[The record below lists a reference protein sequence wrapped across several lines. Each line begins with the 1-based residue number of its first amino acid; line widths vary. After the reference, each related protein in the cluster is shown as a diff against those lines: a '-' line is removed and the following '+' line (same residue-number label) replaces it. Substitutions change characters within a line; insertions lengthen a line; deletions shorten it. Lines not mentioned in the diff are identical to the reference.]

1 MSNPQCF
8 FFFFFELYLAKY
20 LQRGRGE
27 SQEHLMSNKSGVSI
41 YDYGFHTVTIR
52 INSKFEAG
60 IPGLHSWEK
69 KRTLHFNTTSNEQI
83 IFSKSVSNLPS
94 SFFTDWRTNEKKT
107 HDLPISLFHVSSFH
121 SPPPLSAWS
130 STFLRY
136 QQPSPPEESQTSLAV
151 VFWPN
156 ARVYN
161 ICL

>member
-1 MSNPQCF
+1 VYSYHVNLKEKTCSFLGDGVNSCQILNVF

-94 SFFTDWRTNEKKT
+94 SFFTD
-107 HDLPISLFHVSSFH
+107 
-121 SPPPLSAWS
+121 
-130 STFLRY
+130 
-136 QQPSPPEESQTSLAV
+136 
-151 VFWPN
+151 
-156 ARVYN
+156 
-161 ICL
+161 